1 MKNRPRPN
9 TAFTNLFSE
18 DAPQRGTSRE
28 QRLPFRSQISV
39 DRHCLRARLLNGSPT
54 LDGVSTVLPAGATA
68 SLETRG
74 GLGASALATV
84 QPTATFP
91 ATGRRPAG
99 PTGPPR
105 ASPTPARIR
114 ESARTVAILQPTQAR
129 RSTFEP
135 FSEPASGAARRAAV
149 VQPSP
154 APRVRSSSRCCGR
167 WARSESSAPSP
178 YVHHGAQCLLAVGR
192 CRVRDSARHAA
203 PDSPILD
210 ALWKL
215 CCSLSVFCS
224 VLFRDGSREGR
235 RLRGHWGALR
245 AELELCAERGPR
257 AS

>member
-129 RSTFEP
+129 RSTFSRSHSP
-135 FSEPASGAARRAAV
+135 PPARLAAQPSCSPRLHHAFGRRHDAAADGLAPNRARRHR
-149 VQPSP
+149 ST
-154 APRVRSSSRCCGR
+154 PRRAMPPRGRPMSHFRQCSSR
-167 WARSESSAPSP
+167 
-178 YVHHGAQCLLAVGR
+178 
-192 CRVRDSARHAA
+192 
-203 PDSPILD
+203 
-210 ALWKL
+210 
-215 CCSLSVFCS
+215 
-224 VLFRDGSREGR
+224 
-235 RLRGHWGALR
+235 R
-245 AELELCAERGPR
+245 A
-257 AS
+257 